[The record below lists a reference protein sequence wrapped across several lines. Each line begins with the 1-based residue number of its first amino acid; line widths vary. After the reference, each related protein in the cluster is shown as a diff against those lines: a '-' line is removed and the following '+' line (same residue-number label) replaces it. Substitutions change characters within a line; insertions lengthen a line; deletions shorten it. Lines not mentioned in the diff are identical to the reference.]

1 MNSPMVSRSSSVES
15 ILETNKVLK
24 NTYFLLSMT
33 LITSAIAAVA
43 TMAMQMSS
51 MMALVMQ
58 VAAIG
63 ILFFVMP
70 KAVNSSAGIVWTF
83 VFTTLMGGALGP
95 MLNHYAAIPNGPSL
109 IAQALGLTGLVF
121 LSLSAYTITTKKDFS
136 FMRSFLIAG
145 LIVVI
150 AAGLINIFVGST
162 LAQLAISSISAMVF
176 SGFILFDTSRIVR
189 GEETNYI
196 NATISMYLNILN
208 LFISLLSILG
218 ITNND

>member
-1 MNSPMVSRSSSVES
+1 MNSPMVSRSSSVENT
-15 ILETNKVLK
+15 LETNKVLK

-162 LAQLAISSISAMVF
+162 MAQLAISSISAMVF

>member
-15 ILETNKVLK
+15 TLETNKVLK

-95 MLNHYAAIPNGPSL
+95 MLNHYAAIPNGPNL

-162 LAQLAISSISAMVF
+162 MAQLAISSISAMVF